1 MKLKSLAVL
10 ALAGVWGASGW
21 WWYACQIKGFCGEPA
36 NAHTSETTEL
46 SKAHAATEAI
56 GDAKSP
62 ATTDAETVTSNDS
75 NKPLDEQ
82 ASLTAP
88 VSTDT
93 SASVLPKLK
102 PKLSTGSSSNKQ
114 TDAQAPVLAEPNALD
129 SQGEEVVSETSSTEE
144 NDLAAANQA
153 AEQLAEKKL
162 AENGQA
168 LVAATSHSTADKTE
182 PVSTTAEVKP
192 EPTLAV
198 GDPIPPE
205 PDAIVLAQNQ
215 DKTKAAPSASE
226 PIATPSSKKADAKQ
240 QEAASEEP
248 TEDKLKREKA
258 KDKQDKN
265 EKSEKSASDAK
276 NDKTD
281 KDNGDKLTV
290 ETIGKDDEKDKDKN
304 SKDKKKVK
312 SIKAA
317 RLYFPFRSSRP
328 ELADESKDY
337 VESVVTYLKE
347 NPKASITLTGHTD
360 NVGDADYNEK
370 VGLKRA
376 EAVKKLLVRQGAPA
390 DQIKVDSKGESQAI
404 ASNKE
409 EEGRKKNR
417 RVELTPNRK

>member
-36 NAHTSETTEL
+36 NAHISETAEL

-56 GDAKSP
+56 GDANSP
-62 ATTDAETVTSNDS
+62 ATTDAETTSNDS
-75 NKPLDEQ
+75 NKLLDEQ
-82 ASLTAP
+82 ASLAAP

-102 PKLSTGSSSNKQ
+102 PKLSAGSSSNKQ
-114 TDAQAPVLAEPNALD
+114 TDAQASVLAEPNASD
-129 SQGEEVVSETSSTEE
+129 SQMEEVVSDTSSTGES
-144 NDLAAANQA
+144 DLAAANQA

-168 LVAATSHSTADKTE
+168 LVAVTSHSTADKTE

-205 PDAIVLAQNQ
+205 PDAIVVAQNQ
-215 DKTKAAPSASE
+215 DKTKAEPSALE

-240 QEAASEEP
+240 QADASEEP
-248 TEDKLKREKA
+248 TEDKLKSEKA

-265 EKSEKSASDAK
+265 EKSASDAK
-276 NDKTD
+276 NDKAD

-290 ETIGKDDEKDKDKN
+290 ETIGKDDEKYKGKD

-337 VESVVTYLKE
+337 VENVVTYLKE